1 MKRWIVWTFL
11 LLYAWTSTVSA
22 VHSVEFFEMT
32 NPKWLAVSLA
42 GAFEIGAAAC
52 LAGIVVLEKTSAWMI
67 WSLFAIVTATQVMA
81 NVHYAFAH
89 AHDFANWAMAFGM
102 QDLEPMMQRR
112 ILSWSSGGI
121 LPIVALGFIKS
132 LVDYLRGARAEKEE
146 EDPIG
151 IIQDLQDAES
161 DVPAR
166 ETQDQ
171 LHASGRHRKKPW
183 WDA

>member
-1 MKRWIVWTFL
+1 MTRWIVGIFVS
-11 LLYAWTSTVSA
+11 LYVLTSGISTI
-22 VHSVEFFEMT
+22 HSIDFFKLA
-32 NPKWLAVSLA
+32 NPEWLAITMA
-42 GAFEIGAAAC
+42 IAFELGAAAC
-52 LAGIVVLEKTSAWMI
+52 LAAIVILDKTTRWMV
-67 WSLFAIVTATQVMA
+67 WTLFALVTSVQIIGNMF
-81 NVHYAFAH
+81 FAYTH
-89 AHDFANWAMAFGM
+89 LGDYRQWSELFGIID
-102 QDLEPMMQRR
+102 QEPMLQKRV
-112 ILSWSSGGI
+112 ISIIAGGI
-121 LPIVALGFIKS
+121 LPLVALGFIKS
-132 LVDYLRGARAEKEE
+132 LVDMIRPAEKEE